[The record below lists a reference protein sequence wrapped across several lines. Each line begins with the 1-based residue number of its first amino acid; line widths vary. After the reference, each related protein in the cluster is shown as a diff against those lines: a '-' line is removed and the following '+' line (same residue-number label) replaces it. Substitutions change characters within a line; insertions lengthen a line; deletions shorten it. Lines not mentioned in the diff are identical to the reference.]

1 MRSHLIRGIVIII
14 FILFFN
20 VGKISAQQPEQRY
33 EAEIT
38 SLNSNKV
45 EVMVKNGDL
54 KDRKYPVA
62 LFDAKQIETQNLQI
76 GDNVIVILTQ
86 NQSGVKSAI
95 IQDHVRRTPLLILFL
110 LFLMVVIVIGRL
122 KGVLSFVAMVA
133 SFFIIVRMVIPQIMI
148 GNDPIL
154 IALLGALF
162 IIPLTFYISHGL
174 RRQTTIAVVGTFLA
188 LFLTGIL
195 AYIFVIFAKLTGFA
209 AEEAVYIQALGGNIN
224 IRSLLLAGII
234 IGSMGVLDDITIS
247 QTSIVEK
254 LRKANPKYTR
264 WELYREAMDVGRDHI
279 ASLVNT
285 LILVYTGA
293 ALPLLVL
300 FNTSQFSY
308 GEAVNME
315 MVATEIVRTLVGS
328 IGIVTAVPITTF
340 IAVFYLS
347 KK

>member
-1 MRSHLIRGIVIII
+1 MKKFI
-14 FILFFN
+14 FILILILFTN
-20 VGKISAQQPEQRY
+20 LEVVTAQQPEQRY
-33 EAEIT
+33 EAEII
-38 SLNSNKV
+38 SLNQNKV
-45 EVMVKNGDL
+45 EVLIRTDDLNGQ
-54 KDRKYPVA
+54 KYPVI
-62 LFDAKQIETQNLQI
+62 LFDVRQIKAQNFQM
-76 GDNVIVILTQ
+76 GDRVIVILTQ

-95 IQDHVRRTPLLILFL
+95 IQDHVRRTPLLILFV
-110 LFLMVVIVIGRL
+110 LFLIVVIIIGRL
-122 KGVLSFVAMVA
+122 KGALSLVAMA
-133 SFFIIVRMVIPQIMI
+133 TSFFIIVRMVIPQIMI

-174 RRQTTIAVVGTFLA
+174 RRQTTIAVIATFLA
-188 LFLTGIL
+188 LLLTGVL

-209 AEEAVYIQALGGNIN
+209 AEEALYIQAFGGNIN

-254 LRKANPKYTR
+254 LQKANSKYTR
-264 WELYREAMDVGRDHI
+264 IELYSEAMDVGRDHI

-300 FNTSQFSY
+300 FNTTIFSY
-308 GEAVNME
+308 SEVINME
-315 MVATEIVRTLVGS
+315 IVATEIVRTLVGS
-328 IGIVTAVPITTF
+328 IGIVAAVPITTF
-340 IAVFYLS
+340 IAVWYA
-347 KK
+347 KRK